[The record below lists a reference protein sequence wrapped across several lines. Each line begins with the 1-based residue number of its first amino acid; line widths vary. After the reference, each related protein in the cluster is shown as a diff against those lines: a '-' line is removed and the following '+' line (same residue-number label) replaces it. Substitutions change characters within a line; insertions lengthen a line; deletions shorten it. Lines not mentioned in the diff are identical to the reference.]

1 MPSSKAIK
9 HQYATSSAH
18 ARSVPIGE
26 YGFLSDGEVLALLAP
41 SGSVDWMCIP
51 RFDSPSVF
59 GGLLGRHAGSF
70 RISPTDVDV
79 PVDTRYI
86 PGTMIIET
94 SWGTPTGWIVVRD
107 ALLMG
112 PWHHDDNT
120 RSRNHR
126 RTPNDY
132 AAEHIFL
139 RTVRCVSGEVQM
151 VIDCEPVLDYGRT
164 HVRWTY
170 TDHGYHQAVA
180 QGRGLRRRAHLDQ

>member
-1 MPSSKAIK
+1 
-9 HQYATSSAH
+9 
-18 ARSVPIGE
+18 
-26 YGFLSDGEVLALLAP
+26 
-41 SGSVDWMCIP
+41 MCIP
-51 RFDSPSVF
+51 RFDSPSIF
-59 GGLLGRHAGSF
+59 GSLLGRHAGSF

-79 PVDTRYI
+79 PVDTRYV

-132 AAEHIFL
+132 AAEHILL

-151 VIDCEPVLDYGRT
+151 VD
-164 HVRWTY
+164 
-170 TDHGYHQAVA
+170 
-180 QGRGLRRRAHLDQ
+180 GLRAGAGLRPHARALGPTPITATTRPSPRPRAATSSSP